1 MPSSGSGSQTAA
13 SATNCRNAGRMPGSP
28 SSAPRRTPVIVPSGV
43 RPMTLE
49 PHRTQNVLPLPPSGN
64 QPRRSPPPDTTRTEP
79 GATRPVA
86 PAAAPVRFWQRVQ
99 WQYKAV
105 VSGSSTSKRT
115 APQPQPPVRGSSPGM
130 AGTLHADPVAPVDG
144 DEREE
149 QHDAE
154 DEHEERVP
162 QHAAVA
168 VLGHVDEVVGIP
180 VGDRAPD

>member
-28 SSAPRRTPVIVPSGV
+28 SSAPRRTPVIAPSGV

-49 PHRTQNVLPLPPSGN
+49 PHRTQNVLPMPPSGN
-64 QPRRSPPPDTTRTEP
+64 QSRRCSSPDTTRTEP

-130 AGTLHADPVAPVDG
+130 AGTLHAGAVAPVDG

-149 QHDAE
+149 QHDAV
-154 DEHEERVP
+154 DLHRGRSLYSIVP
-162 QHAAVA
+162 
-168 VLGHVDEVVGIP
+168 P
-180 VGDRAPD
+180 